1 MFILSSIQADIF
13 VTIFYQMY
21 KNIMLTQYFK
31 GVQWGKQCDSKKN
44 VEYMSE
50 QIIDVADDKT

>member
-1 MFILSSIQADIF
+1 M
-13 VTIFYQMY
+13 IFYQIY
-21 KNIMLTQYFK
+21 PNIMLTQYFK

-50 QIIDVADDKT
+50 QITEVADDKI

>member
-1 MFILSSIQADIF
+1 MFILSGIQADIF
-13 VTIFYQMY
+13 VTIFYQIY
-21 KNIMLTQYFK
+21 PNIMLTQYFK

-50 QIIDVADDKT
+50 QIIEAADDKI

>member
-31 GVQWGKQCDSKKN
+31 GVQWSKQCDSKKN
-44 VEYMSE
+44 AEYMSE